1 MKSKSFAAAS
11 LATLLVALA
20 ASAGQE
26 FSYEFQQTLPLGPQG
41 SVHLENV
48 NGNVHIS
55 TWDRDEVK
63 IDAVKHAKKRE
74 HLDEVKIDIDAKAD
88 RVGIKTKY
96 PDSKLFHKNNNSVS
110 VDYTLTV
117 PKQSRLDRISTVNG
131 SVEIENVGGDVKA
144 SSVNGNV
151 KAAGLAGD
159 VALSTVNG
167 SVKANFAAVKKPV
180 SLESVNGG
188 VTITLPP
195 EANADVSASTVNGG
209 ISSEFSLAVKRHF
222 PIGQNLDGKLG
233 DGGPSIKISTVNGGI
248 QFDRLWAGKNAVGDF
263 FRPSG

>member
-1 MKSKSFAAAS
+1 MKPLHSAAAS
-11 LATLLVALA
+11 RLASLVTLIGALA

-26 FSYEFQQTLPLGPQG
+26 FTEELHQTFPLDHQG
-41 SVHLENV
+41 SIHLENV

-74 HLDEVKIDIDAKAD
+74 HLDAVKIDIDAQAD

-96 PDSKLFHKNNNSVS
+96 PDSKLFHKNNNSAS

-131 SVEIENVGGDVKA
+131 AVEIENVNGDVKA

-151 KAAGLAGD
+151 RAAGLAGD

-167 SVKANFAAVKKPV
+167 SVNANFARVKKPV
-180 SLESVNGG
+180 RLESVNGG
-188 VTITLPP
+188 VTIALPP

-209 ISSEFSLAVKRHF
+209 ISSDFSLLVKKHF

-233 DGGPSIKISTVNGGI
+233 EGGPAIKISTVNGGI
-248 QFDRLWAGKNAVGDF
+248 QFDRL
-263 FRPSG
+263 